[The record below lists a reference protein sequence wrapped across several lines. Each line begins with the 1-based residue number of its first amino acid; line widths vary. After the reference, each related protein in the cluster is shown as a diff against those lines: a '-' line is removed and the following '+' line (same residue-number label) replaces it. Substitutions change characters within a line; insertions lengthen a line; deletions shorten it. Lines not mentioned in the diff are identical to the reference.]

1 MVISKTLMS
10 PGRTS
15 LGEQKMSGRLASKTA
30 LITGASRG
38 IGREI
43 ADRLAQ
49 AGATVAIAYNGNRQ
63 GAEEA
68 VSSIEKNGGT
78 AFALQADLADAHS
91 IPTLFEQLDR
101 ELNER
106 HGSTALDILI
116 NNAGNSGWGGLSDA
130 TPESWDTMFAVHAR
144 APFFLIQSAIS
155 RLADNGRIINISSA
169 LGTRPQPMV
178 PIYSMAKAA
187 INVFTHALAME
198 LGPRRITVNAVAPGW
213 VRTDMNA
220 AVRENAAIVKVIEG
234 DTALG
239 RFGEP
244 ADIAE
249 VVAFLASDEGRWIT
263 GQVIEASGGY
273 KL

>member
-1 MVISKTLMS
+1 MV
-10 PGRTS
+10 G
-15 LGEQKMSGRLASKTA
+15 QLANKTA
-30 LITGASRG
+30 LVTGGSRG

-43 ADRLAQ
+43 AERLARE
-49 AGATVAIAYNGNRQ
+49 GAVVAIAYNGNRQ
-63 GAEEA
+63 GAEDA
-68 VSSIEKNGGT
+68 VSSIEKAGGT
-78 AFALQADLADAHS
+78 AFALQADLADANS
-91 IPTLFEQLDR
+91 IPALFEQLDQ

-106 HGSTALDILI
+106 RGSTTLDILV
-116 NNAGNSGWGGLSDA
+116 NNAGNAGWGGLSDA
-130 TPESWDTMFAVHAR
+130 TPQSWDTMFAVHAR
-144 APFFLIQSAIS
+144 APFFVIQSALG
-155 RLADNGRIINISSA
+155 RLADNARIINTSSS

-187 INVFTHALAME
+187 INILTHALAME

-220 AVRENAAIVKVIEG
+220 AVRENAEIVKVIEG

-244 ADIAE
+244 ADIAAI
-249 VVAFLASDEGRWIT
+249 VAFLASDEGRWIT

-273 KL
+273 RL

>member
-1 MVISKTLMS
+1 
-10 PGRTS
+10 
-15 LGEQKMSGRLASKTA
+15 MSGRLSSKTA
-30 LITGASRG
+30 LITGGSRG

-43 ADRLAQ
+43 ATRLGQ
-49 AGATVAIAYNGNRQ
+49 EGATVAIAYNGNRQ
-63 GAEEA
+63 GAEDA
-68 VSSIEKNGGT
+68 VSAIEKSGGA
-78 AFALQADLADAHS
+78 AFALHADLANAES
-91 IPTLFEQLDR
+91 IPTLFEELDR
-101 ELNER
+101 ELNGR
-106 HGSTALDILI
+106 RGSTALDIMV
-116 NNAGNSGWGGLSDA
+116 NNAGNSGWGGLYDA
-130 TPESWDTMFAVHAR
+130 TPESWDTMIAVHAR
-144 APFFLIQSAIS
+144 APFFVIQSALN

-198 LGPRRITVNAVAPGW
+198 LGPRRITVNAVSPGW

-220 AVRENAAIVKVIEG
+220 AVRENADIVKVIEG

-244 ADIAE
+244 ADIAA

-273 KL
+273 RL

>member
-1 MVISKTLMS
+1 
-10 PGRTS
+10 
-15 LGEQKMSGRLASKTA
+15 MSGRLSSKTA
-30 LITGASRG
+30 LITGGSRG

-43 ADRLAQ
+43 ATRLGQ
-49 AGATVAIAYNGNRQ
+49 EGATVAIAYNGNRQ
-63 GAEEA
+63 GAEDA
-68 VSSIEKNGGT
+68 VSAIEKSGGA
-78 AFALQADLADAHS
+78 AFALHADLANAES
-91 IPTLFEQLDR
+91 IPTLFEELDR
-101 ELNER
+101 ELNGR
-106 HGSTALDILI
+106 RGSTALDIVV
-116 NNAGNSGWGGLSDA
+116 NNAGNSGWGGLYDA
-130 TPESWDTMFAVHAR
+130 TPESWDTMIAVHAR
-144 APFFLIQSAIS
+144 APFFVIQSALN

-198 LGPRRITVNAVAPGW
+198 LGPRRITVNAVSPGW

-220 AVRENAAIVKVIEG
+220 AVRENADIVKVIEG

-244 ADIAE
+244 ADIAA

-273 KL
+273 RL